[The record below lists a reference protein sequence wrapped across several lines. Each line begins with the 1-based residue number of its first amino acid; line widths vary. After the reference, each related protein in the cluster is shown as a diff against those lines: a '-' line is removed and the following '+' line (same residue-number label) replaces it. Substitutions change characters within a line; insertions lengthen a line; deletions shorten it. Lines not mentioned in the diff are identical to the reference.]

1 MIDTAGDLIAFA
13 LRAAGV
19 NGVGQTPSAEDSND
33 GLILLRSMVA
43 QWQRKRWL
51 NWSLGDA
58 SIVSTGAATYT
69 IGGVG
74 KDFTIA
80 RPDRISS
87 AFARFTSIPGPNFVD
102 YQLGIIA
109 SREEYNAITLK
120 SLSTIPLALFYES
133 AWPDALLHFWPI
145 PPAGQYELHISAKA
159 AMPTFAALTDTI
171 DMPPEYLDALIY
183 SLAVRLAMNYGQ
195 TPAPANVM
203 AMRAA
208 LNTIRMANAQIPMQQ
223 MPALGSHRGSG
234 IAAGSSPSFQ
244 SGGMI

>member
-33 GLILLRSMVA
+33 GLILLRAMLG
-43 QWQRKRWL
+43 QWSRKRWL
-51 NWSLGDA
+51 NWSLGGA
-58 SIVSTGAATYT
+58 FKASTGAVSYT
-69 IGGVG
+69 IGAGL
-74 KDFTIA
+74 DFDMP

-87 AFARFTSIPGPNFVD
+87 AYARFLPVSGTNSID
-102 YQLGIIA
+102 YPLGIVA
-109 SREEYNAITLK
+109 SREDYNAITLK
-120 SLSTIPLALFYES
+120 RLSTIPLAVYYES
-133 AWPDALLHFWPI
+133 TFPAALLFFWPV
-145 PPAGQYELHISAKA
+145 PPAGQYELHVSAKGVITL
-159 AMPTFAALTDTI
+159 PAALTDTI
-171 DMPPEYLDALIY
+171 AMPDEYMEALIY

-208 LNTIRMANAQIPMQQ
+208 LNTIRMANAQIPMQH